1 MLDNY
6 EKTTKDGKEAY
17 IIKVSEANSS
27 DIILYAKNE
36 NTRRTFKNIQDKI
49 CEPNAE
55 RMKEIINIRTEIAKA
70 SGYETFS
77 DYQLK
82 DYMAKDLKT
91 VLNFLEDLK
100 QRLKPIFKN
109 HINKLLELKN
119 DEKIKLNETTSDL
132 GMWDYYYYNR
142 IYMEKEYNIDYEEIK
157 EYFPIDSSVSE
168 IIKIFEELYS
178 IKCIKNENPL
188 VWHDDVQQYEVY
200 DSKTNNFM
208 GTFYLDLYRRESK
221 YNGGE
226 TLPLRIY
233 TKKEDGSEEYPVSV
247 LLLNFSKSTTSVP
260 TLLSSSDLIVFVHEF
275 GHLLHSINIKSK
287 WFANIESIYRSD
299 YTEMPSQ
306 MQENFIWEPLI
317 LERISH
323 HYQDYNK
330 KLPKKLID
338 SLIETRNVSN
348 YMYYITVLG
357 ISLGDI
363 KLYSKGEMSKDF
375 DITKYWSDIQSDVV
389 MLDSDIFRE
398 FATKEHM
405 ADLMP
410 STYYTYLWSLV
421 LAQDVYSKI
430 TENGI
435 INPEIGMKYRETILK
450 SDGTVEPMEHV
461 KQFLGREPNNDAFI
475 ETLGI

>member
-17 IIKVSEANSS
+17 IIKANDSNS
-27 DIILYAKNE
+27 GNIMYYAKNE
-36 NTRRTFKNIQDKI
+36 NTRRTLKNIQDKI
-49 CEPNAE
+49 CESNAE

-100 QRLKPIFKN
+100 QRLKLIFKN

-142 IYMEKEYNIDYEEIK
+142 IYMEKEYNIDYEEVK

-178 IKCIKNENPL
+178 IKCIKNENPS
-188 VWHDDVQQYEVY
+188 VWDDDVQQYEVY

-208 GTFYLDLYRRESK
+208 GTFYLDLYKRESK
-221 YNGGE
+221 YNAGM
-226 TLPLRIY
+226 TIPLRAY
-233 TKKEDGSEEYPVSV
+233 TKKEDGSEEYPVSA

-260 TLLSSSDLIVFVHEF
+260 TLLSLDDLKTLIHEF
-275 GHLLHSINIKSK
+275 GHLLHIINIKSK
-287 WFANIESIYRSD
+287 WMTNLESIQQYD
-299 YTEMPSQ
+299 YSEVPSQ
-306 MQENFIWEPLI
+306 MQENFLWEPLI

-338 SLIETRNVSN
+338 SLIEAKNVDN
-348 YMYYITVLG
+348 YIFYIKNVG

-389 MLDSDIFRE
+389 MLDSDIYSE
-398 FATKEHM
+398 FAQLEHM
-405 ADLMP
+405 VDFMP

-421 LAQDVYSKI
+421 LAHDVYSKI
-430 TENGI
+430 SENGI
-435 INPEIGMKYRETILK
+435 INPEIGMEYRETILK
-450 SDGTVEPMEHV
+450 SAGNVEPMEHI

-475 ETLGI
+475 ETLGA